1 MQEGPTDRVVDE
13 TRKTAT
19 ILTRMKKSNLP
30 SKVCVACARPFVWRK
45 KWERDWDRVL
55 YCSDAC
61 RRGVHPLAR
70 RAWNGLR

>member
-1 MQEGPTDRVVDE
+1 M
-13 TRKTAT
+13 
-19 ILTRMKKSNLP
+19 RMKKANLP
-30 SKVCVACARPFVWRK
+30 SKVCVACGRPFAWRK

-70 RAWNGLR
+70 RAANGPR

>member
-1 MQEGPTDRVVDE
+1 MVSQTSVQDPMQ
-13 TRKTAT
+13 
-19 ILTRMKKSNLP
+19 MKKANLP

-70 RAWNGLR
+70 RTGGGAR